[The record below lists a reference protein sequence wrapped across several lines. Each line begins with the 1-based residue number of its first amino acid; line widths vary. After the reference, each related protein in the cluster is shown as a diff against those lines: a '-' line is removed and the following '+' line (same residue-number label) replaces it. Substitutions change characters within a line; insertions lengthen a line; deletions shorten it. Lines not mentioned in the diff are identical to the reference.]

1 MYQLYILYSPSSAK
15 FYVGE
20 TYNINERI
28 LKHNQHSHAGSFTK
42 IANDW
47 ELVLLFNCQNKEE
60 AVFLENFIKR
70 MKSKNFIKKIIANPS
85 ILGDVL
91 SKK

>member
-1 MYQLYILYSPSSAK
+1 MHHLYILYSPSSDK

-28 LKHNQHSHAGSFTK
+28 LKHNQHSYTGSFTK

-47 ELVLLFNCQNKEE
+47 QLVLAFECVDRNDALY
-60 AVFLENFIKR
+60 LENFIKR
-70 MKSKNFIKKIIANPS
+70 MKSKVFIEKIILSPK
-85 ILGDVL
+85 ILTDIL